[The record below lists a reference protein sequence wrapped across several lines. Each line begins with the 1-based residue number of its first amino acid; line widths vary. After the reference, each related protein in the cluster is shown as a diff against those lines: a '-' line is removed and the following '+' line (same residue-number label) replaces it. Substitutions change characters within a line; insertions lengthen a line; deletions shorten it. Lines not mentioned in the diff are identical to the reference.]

1 MTSFEQQIIALRND
15 MHDLQARVDQM
26 KAQLDDVIRDA
37 LAAGESAAKIATWA
51 GLSKPRIYQIR
62 DHTR

>member
-1 MTSFEQQIIALRND
+1 